1 MIRIIIISS
10 LLLIGC
16 KKANERSCW
25 KGAGK
30 MISETRELANKTVI
44 NIFDD
49 ADVILIQDNLNYI
62 EVDSYSNLASFIETK
77 CIDTAIEIRN
87 LNKCNFI
94 RDKSIQ
100 NTITIHF
107 SDIQTLNLYGTGKVN
122 FIGEI
127 IQNNLE
133 VNSYK
138 SRSEFTLN
146 ISCHKLEC
154 VFMEGSI
161 NANISGS
168 SDTTYLYQSKH
179 SIVNASNLTNS
190 YLHFSNRSTGD
201 GHVGPTSSLAVEL
214 LDVGNIYYQ
223 GNPTLKILAD
233 IGLGN
238 IIAE

>member
-1 MIRIIIISS
+1 MIRIIIISAV
-10 LLLIGC
+10 LLIGC
-16 KKANERSCW
+16 NKPNERSCW

-30 MISETRELANKTVI
+30 VVSETRELANKSVI

-49 ADVILIQDNLNYI
+49 ADVTLIQDNLNYI
-62 EVDSYSNLASFIETK
+62 EIESYSNLVSFIKTNSS
-77 CIDTAIEIRN
+77 DTAIEIKN
-87 LNKCNFI
+87 LNRCNFI

-100 NTITIHF
+100 NTIIIHF

-133 VNSYK
+133 INSYK

-201 GHVGPTSSLAVEL
+201 GYVGHTNMLAVEL
-214 LDVGNIYYQ
+214 LDVGNIYYK
-223 GNPTLKILAD
+223 GNPAIKILAD

-238 IIAE
+238 VIAE

>member
-1 MIRIIIISS
+1 MIRFIIISS
-10 LLLIGC
+10 LFLIGC
-16 KKANERSCW
+16 KKPNERSCW

-30 MISETRELANKTVI
+30 MVSETRELANKQVI

-49 ADVILIQDNLNYI
+49 SDVILIQDKLNYI
-62 EVDSYSNLASFIETK
+62 EIESYSNLVSFIETNS
-77 CIDTAIEIRN
+77 IDTAIEIRN
-87 LNKCNFI
+87 LNRCNFI
-94 RDKSIQ
+94 RDKGIQ

-107 SDIQTLNLYGTGKVN
+107 SDIQTLNLYGMGKVN

-133 VNSYK
+133 INSYT

-146 ISCHKLEC
+146 ISCHQLRC

-161 NANISGS
+161 NANLSGS
-168 SDTTYLYQSKH
+168 SDSTYIYQSKH
-179 SIVNASNLTNS
+179 SIVNASNLSNS

-201 GHVGPTSSLAVEL
+201 GYVGPTDTLAVEL

-223 GNPTLKILAD
+223 GNPTVKILAD
-233 IGLGN
+233 IGLGD

>member
-1 MIRIIIISS
+1 MIRIIIIST

-16 KKANERSCW
+16 KKPNERSCW

-30 MISETRELANKTVI
+30 VVSETRELANKSVI

-62 EVDSYSNLASFIETK
+62 EIESYSNLVSFIKTNSS
-77 CIDTAIEIRN
+77 DTAIEIKN
-87 LNKCNFI
+87 LNRCNFI

-100 NTITIHF
+100 NTIIIHF
-107 SDIQTLNLYGTGKVN
+107 SDIQTLNLYGTGKIN
-122 FIGEI
+122 FRDEI

-133 VNSYK
+133 INSYK

-146 ISCHKLEC
+146 ISCNQLKC

-161 NANISGS
+161 NANLSGS
-168 SDTTYLYQSKH
+168 SDSTYIYQSKH
-179 SIVNASNLTNS
+179 SIVDASNLSGS

-201 GHVGPTSSLAVEL
+201 GHVGPTNTLAAEL

-223 GNPTLKILAD
+223 GNPTLNILAD

>member
-1 MIRIIIISS
+1 MIRIIFIFS
-10 LLLIGC
+10 LFLIGC
-16 KKANERSCW
+16 KKPNDRSCW
-25 KGAGK
+25 KRAGK
-30 MISETRELANKTVI
+30 MVSETRELANKEVI

-49 ADVILIQDNLNYI
+49 VDVILIQDNLNYI
-62 EVDSYSNLASFIETK
+62 EIESYSNLVSFIETNS
-77 CIDTAIEIRN
+77 IDTAIEIRN
-87 LNKCNFI
+87 LNRCNFI
-94 RDKSIQ
+94 RDKGIQ

-122 FIGEI
+122 FMGQI

-133 VNSYK
+133 INSYT

-146 ISCHKLEC
+146 ITCQNLKC

-161 NANISGS
+161 NANLSGS
-168 SDTTYLYQSKH
+168 SDSTYIYQSKH
-179 SIVNASNLTNS
+179 SIVNASNLSSS

-201 GHVGPTSSLAVEL
+201 GNVGPTSSLAIEL

-233 IGLGN
+233 IGLGDV
-238 IIAE
+238 IAE

>member
-1 MIRIIIISS
+1 M
-10 LLLIGC
+10 IGC
-16 KKANERSCW
+16 KKPNERSCW

-30 MISETRELANKTVI
+30 VVSETRELANKSVI

-49 ADVILIQDNLNYI
+49 ADVTLIQDNLNYI
-62 EVDSYSNLASFIETK
+62 EIESYSNLVSFIKTNSS
-77 CIDTAIEIRN
+77 DTAIEIKN
-87 LNKCNFI
+87 LNRCNFI

-100 NTITIHF
+100 NTIIIHF
-107 SDIQTLNLYGTGKVN
+107 SDIQTLNLYGTGKIN
-122 FIGEI
+122 FMGEI

-133 VNSYK
+133 INSYK

-146 ISCHKLEC
+146 ISCNQLKC
-154 VFMEGSI
+154 IFMEGSI
-161 NANISGS
+161 NANLSGS
-168 SDTTYLYQSKH
+168 SDSTYIYQSKH
-179 SIVNASNLTNS
+179 SIVDASNLSGS

-201 GHVGPTSSLAVEL
+201 GHVGPTNTLAAEL

-223 GNPTLKILAD
+223 GNPTLNILAD

>member
-1 MIRIIIISS
+1 MIRIIIISAVF
-10 LLLIGC
+10 LIGC
-16 KKANERSCW
+16 KKPNERSCW

-30 MISETRELANKTVI
+30 VVSESRELANKSVI

-49 ADVILIQDNLNYI
+49 ADVVLIQDNLNYI
-62 EVDSYSNLASFIETK
+62 EIESYSNLVSFIETNSS
-77 CIDTAIEIRN
+77 DTAIEIRN
-87 LNKCNFI
+87 QNRCNFI

-122 FIGEI
+122 FMGEI

-133 VNSYK
+133 INSYK

-146 ISCHKLEC
+146 ISCNQLKC

-161 NANISGS
+161 NANLSGS
-168 SDTTYLYQSKH
+168 SDSTYIYQSKH
-179 SIVNASNLTNS
+179 SIVDASNLSSS

-201 GHVGPTSSLAVEL
+201 GHVGPTNTLAAEL

-223 GNPTLKILAD
+223 GNPTLNILAD

>member
-1 MIRIIIISS
+1 MIRFIIISTI
-10 LLLIGC
+10 LLIGC
-16 KKANERSCW
+16 KKPNERSCW

-30 MISETRELANKTVI
+30 VVSETRELANKSVI

-62 EVDSYSNLASFIETK
+62 EIESYSNLVSFIKTNSS
-77 CIDTAIEIRN
+77 DTAIEIKN
-87 LNKCNFI
+87 LNRCNFI

-100 NTITIHF
+100 NTIIIHF
-107 SDIQTLNLYGTGKVN
+107 SDIQTLNLYGTGKIN
-122 FIGEI
+122 FMGEI

-133 VNSYK
+133 INSYK

-146 ISCHKLEC
+146 ISCNQLKC
-154 VFMEGSI
+154 IFMEGSI
-161 NANISGS
+161 NANLSGS
-168 SDTTYLYQSKH
+168 SDSTYIYQSKH
-179 SIVNASNLTNS
+179 SIVDASNLSGS

-201 GHVGPTSSLAVEL
+201 GHVGPTNTLAAEL

-223 GNPTLKILAD
+223 GNPTLNILAD

>member
-1 MIRIIIISS
+1 MIRIIIISAV
-10 LLLIGC
+10 LLIGC
-16 KKANERSCW
+16 NKPNERSCW

-77 CIDTAIEIRN
+77 SIDTAIEIRN

-133 VNSYK
+133 INSYK
-138 SRSEFTLN
+138 SRSEFILN

-201 GHVGPTSSLAVEL
+201 GYVGHTNMLAVEL
-214 LDVGNIYYQ
+214 LDVGNIYYK
-223 GNPTLKILAD
+223 GNPAIKILAD

-238 IIAE
+238 VIAE

>member
-1 MIRIIIISS
+1 MIRIIIISAV
-10 LLLIGC
+10 LLIGC
-16 KKANERSCW
+16 NKPNERSCW

-62 EVDSYSNLASFIETK
+62 EVESYSNLASFIETK
-77 CIDTAIEIRN
+77 SIDTAIEIRN
-87 LNKCNFI
+87 LNRCNFI

-122 FIGEI
+122 FMGEI

-133 VNSYK
+133 INSYK

-146 ISCHKLEC
+146 ISCHQLEC

-201 GHVGPTSSLAVEL
+201 GYVGPYKYASSRITRRWEHL
-214 LDVGNIYYQ
+214 LPRKPCYKNIS
-223 GNPTLKILAD
+223 GHWIR
-233 IGLGN
+233 
-238 IIAE
+238 

>member
-1 MIRIIIISS
+1 
-10 LLLIGC
+10 
-16 KKANERSCW
+16 
-25 KGAGK
+25 

-77 CIDTAIEIRN
+77 SMDTAIEIRN

>member
-1 MIRIIIISS
+1 
-10 LLLIGC
+10 
-16 KKANERSCW
+16 
-25 KGAGK
+25 

-77 CIDTAIEIRN
+77 SIDTAIEIRN

-133 VNSYK
+133 INSYK
-138 SRSEFTLN
+138 SRSEFILN

-201 GHVGPTSSLAVEL
+201 GYVGHTNMLAVEL
-214 LDVGNIYYQ
+214 LDVGNIYYK
-223 GNPTLKILAD
+223 GNPAIKILAD

-238 IIAE
+238 VIAEWHSNFRFKWKPENQQELLQIR

>member
-1 MIRIIIISS
+1 MIRIIIISAV
-10 LLLIGC
+10 LLIGC
-16 KKANERSCW
+16 NKPNERSCW

-77 CIDTAIEIRN
+77 SIDTAIEIRN

-133 VNSYK
+133 INSYK

-201 GHVGPTSSLAVEL
+201 GYVGHTNMLAVEL
-214 LDVGNIYYQ
+214 LDVGNIYYK
-223 GNPTLKILAD
+223 GNPAIKILAD

-238 IIAE
+238 VIAE

>member
-10 LLLIGC
+10 VLLIGC
-16 KKANERSCW
+16 NKPNERSCW

-77 CIDTAIEIRN
+77 SIDTAIEIRN

-133 VNSYK
+133 INSYK

-201 GHVGPTSSLAVEL
+201 GYVGHTNMLAVEL
-214 LDVGNIYYQ
+214 LDVGNIYYK
-223 GNPTLKILAD
+223 GNPAIKILAD

-238 IIAE
+238 VIAE

>member
-16 KKANERSCW
+16 KKPNERSCW

-133 VNSYK
+133 INSYK